1 MIHRSHSFGQVS
13 ALLRRHPPLECWELA
28 SHGPSPVW
36 IWSNNSLKIRRTD
49 YQQKL
54 GSKSWLEHFQV
65 PVEGL
70 DSTWVFQVVSM
81 MLNWHSRVSGWDGWR
96 STENHPWQ
104 GTDLLRPGDECNA
117 DSWWEYLGV
126 LRWPTV
132 PCWFS
137 LVPVVQIRTCKQPP
151 VGSNAAVSINS
162 SIWKCFAYLT
172 SSHQLHK
179 LIYFD
184 TSWYFR
190 WYFTST
196 LAHFPQSFL
205 NLKIPCARWNPHLGC
220 CLMKQGP
227 QLSMRA
233 WQRNHW
239 ELPDICRY
247 SALATPRPL
256 GFDIWQIWNLA
267 STTDTQFQ
275 NVVGSINQTS
285 GTVRLESQ
293 TPLS

>member
-49 YQQKL
+49 YQEKL

-81 MLNWHSRVSGWDGWR
+81 IRCWTGTVES
-96 STENHPWQ
+96 Q
-104 GTDLLRPGDECNA
+104 AGTDGGPQKIIHGRVQTYFALETNA
-117 DSWWEYLGV
+117 TLIRDGSTWEYWDDPLYH
-126 LRWPTV
+126 
-132 PCWFS
+132 WFS
-137 LVPVVQIRTCKQPP
+137 LVPVMQIRTCKHPP

-162 SIWKCFAYLT
+162 SIWKCFAYWT
-172 SSHQLHK
+172 SFINWYI
-179 LIYFD
+179 LISFD
-184 TSWYFR
+184 TSSYFR
-190 WYFTST
+190 WYLTST
-196 LAHFPQSFL
+196 LAHFSRSQ
-205 NLKIPCARWNPHLGC
+205 NLKIPCAGWNPHLGC

-227 QLSMRA
+227 QLSMRT

-239 ELPDICRY
+239 ELPDTVLLGIARLWHLTNLKSGQHDRY
-247 SALATPRPL
+247 PIPKRCGVHKPDL
-256 GFDIWQIWNLA
+256 GNGA
-267 STTDTQFQ
+267 SGVSNTA
-275 NVVGSINQTS
+275 
-285 GTVRLESQ
+285 
-293 TPLS
+293 